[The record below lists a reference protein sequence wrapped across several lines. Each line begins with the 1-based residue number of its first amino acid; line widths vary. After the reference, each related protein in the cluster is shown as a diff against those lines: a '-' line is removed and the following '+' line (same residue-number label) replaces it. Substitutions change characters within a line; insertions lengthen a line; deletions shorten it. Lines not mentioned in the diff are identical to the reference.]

1 MDLCLDSVSRAEVL
15 RERPRLYVTIHSFIA
30 QPISLRGKGLETH
43 MGLKL
48 TLRGSVGQIRIN
60 QAQILD
66 NTATFAM
73 VLQETLA

>member
-1 MDLCLDSVSRAEVL
+1 
-15 RERPRLYVTIHSFIA
+15 
-30 QPISLRGKGLETH
+30 